1 MIVLSVTSYNGQR
14 AEPVEACFDELGG
27 SIGRADGNLLVL
39 ADPMRSVSRVHAHV
53 AYRGGAYTI
62 EDRGSNP
69 IQVNGKVVGRERPWP
84 LAAGDV
90 LRIGGYEISVRER
103 VPPEAGRAVAS
114 PAPMSGAAAANAIPP
129 DWDPM
134 AGTTAAQAA
143 PRPSVE
149 PRLNPAPKAV
159 APAVAPPDA
168 PPVGGSIDELFGLGE
183 PVVVDA
189 TLSGFIDLTDAPPAR
204 PAPVDA
210 APAAGLAPAAA
221 NGGLAVA
228 AEAGAARGR
237 PAPVVSW
244 DGGGVRETKVV
255 APAAAP
261 APGPAPVAATPA
273 ATAVPSP
280 RLAPRSAAPQQG
292 AGVGDDALL
301 QAFLEGLRTVDAAPP
316 IARLTPELMRRVGAL
331 LGESVRGAVD
341 LLHARAAVK
350 REVRAEVTAI
360 RPQQN
365 NVIKFSP
372 SAAVALQYLLGE
384 AAPGFM
390 GAEASMRDAFD
401 DLRAHELAVMAGM
414 RAALTGLLQRFDPA
428 QLEGRIVARSALGS
442 LLAGG
447 RRAQLWEAYRELFAQ
462 LSAEARD
469 DFHEVF
475 GNAFVRAYEEQML
488 GLHEDPLEAPRTR
501 AGEG

>member
-1 MIVLSVTSYNGQR
+1 LADASLQPTPVASEERPSGMIVLSVTSYNGR
-14 AEPVEACFDELGG
+14 AAEPTEARFDELGG

-39 ADPMRSVSRVHAHV
+39 PDPLRTVSRVHAHI
-53 AYRGGAYTI
+53 AFRGGVYTI

-90 LRIGGYEISVRER
+90 LRIGGYELSVRE
-103 VPPEAGRAVAS
+103 
-114 PAPMSGAAAANAIPP
+114 
-129 DWDPM
+129 D
-134 AGTTAAQAA
+134 
-143 PRPSVE
+143 
-149 PRLNPAPKAV
+149 
-159 APAVAPPDA
+159 APADAADVRPDSRPA
-168 PPVGGSIDELFGLGE
+168 AGSIDDIFGLGE
-183 PVVVDA
+183 PPVPTDA
-189 TLSGFIDLTDAPPAR
+189 TLSGLVDPSGAPSSAPPEVA
-204 PAPVDA
+204 A
-210 APAAGLAPAAA
+210 AP
-221 NGGLAVA
+221 
-228 AEAGAARGR
+228 R

-244 DGGGVRETKVV
+244 DGGGVRETKVIAPGV
-255 APAAAP
+255 APPSAVPAAP
-261 APGPAPVAATPA
+261 EPQAFDSAPRAATLPPTPAPALPA
-273 ATAVPSP
+273 A
-280 RLAPRSAAPQQG
+280 G
-292 AGVGDDALL
+292 EDALL
-301 QAFLEGLRTVDAAPP
+301 QGFLDGLGTVGAAPP
-316 IARLTPELMRRVGAL
+316 IAQLTPQLMRRIGAL

-384 AAPGFM
+384 SAPGFM
-390 GAEASMRDAFD
+390 GAEASMRDAYD

-428 QLEGRIVARSALGS
+428 QLEGRIVARSKLGAL
-442 LLAGG
+442 LVGG

-475 GNAFVRAYEEQML
+475 GQAFVRAYEEQLL
-488 GLHEDPLEAPRTR
+488 GLLEDPIEAPAAR
-501 AGEG
+501 